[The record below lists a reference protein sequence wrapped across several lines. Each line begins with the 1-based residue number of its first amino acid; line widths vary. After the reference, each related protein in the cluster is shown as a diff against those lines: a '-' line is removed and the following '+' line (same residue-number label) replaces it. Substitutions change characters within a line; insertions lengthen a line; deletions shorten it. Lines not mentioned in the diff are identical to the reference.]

1 MKLKVFSFSR
11 VNSSNDTAIKLIKKG
26 KTSGI
31 VTVDKQ
37 LKGRGQ
43 YGKKW
48 ISNKGNLFISVFFQI
63 DSNTNNEKFIRKNC
77 SLVSLSIQ
85 KLIKKKTYIKPPN
98 DILIDKGKVCGIL
111 QEIIMRDKIKYAI
124 IGIGVNIIERPNLK
138 GYKTT
143 FINKFLNKKISKL
156 VVFNKLKI
164 QYEKKI
170 NKLKKC
176 I

>member
-1 MKLKVFSFSR
+1 MKLKVINLDTVKST
-11 VNSSNDTAIKLIKKG
+11 NDSAKKKIRSG
-26 KTSGI
+26 LSYGI
-31 VTVDKQ
+31 VVAKKQ

-85 KLIKKKTYIKPPN
+85 KLIKKKTYVKPPN

-124 IGIGVNIIERPNLK
+124 IGIGVNIIESPNLK

>member
-1 MKLKVFSFSR
+1 
-11 VNSSNDTAIKLIKKG
+11 
-26 KTSGI
+26 
-31 VTVDKQ
+31 
-37 LKGRGQ
+37 
-43 YGKKW
+43 
-48 ISNKGNLFISVFFQI
+48 
-63 DSNTNNEKFIRKNC
+63 
-77 SLVSLSIQ
+77 
-85 KLIKKKTYIKPPN
+85 
-98 DILIDKGKVCGIL
+98 
-111 QEIIMRDKIKYAI
+111 MRDKIKYAI
-124 IGIGVNIIERPNLK
+124 IGIGVNIIESPNLK